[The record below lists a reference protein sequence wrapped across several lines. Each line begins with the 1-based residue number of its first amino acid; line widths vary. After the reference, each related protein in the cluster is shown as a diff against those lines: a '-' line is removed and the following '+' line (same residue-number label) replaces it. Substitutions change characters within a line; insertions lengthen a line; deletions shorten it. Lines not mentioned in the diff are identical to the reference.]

1 MRNDVLKKSIWNKRK
16 ISEKE
21 KRQNGIT
28 LIALIITIIVLL
40 ILAGVTISTLTGENG
55 LITKAQ
61 QAALESKYA
70 GAAEKVALAVSAS
83 YDTTGKLKDNYLKDN
98 LNRIDGIK
106 EPVEKIEYDLKAV
119 VDGFE
124 FTISE
129 LGIITGKKDFVI
141 ADLPENTPQN
151 PQDAGK
157 EVALKDGWGT
167 QNVTYVKT
175 SDGTEVKTLETVAT
189 VYAVS
194 VGSGDTVPVPKGFYY
209 VGGTKNSGV
218 VISDDE
224 RDKNK
229 FVNYTNTTDVPK
241 GIPSGAVYNSDGTL
255 KTTNLTD
262 DEKSKILYG
271 NQFVWIQC
279 SANDY
284 KKCNV
289 WNGTTQTTTTLGN
302 ASWETST
309 GEGEITYIEKYG
321 GFYIGRYEA
330 GTSNL
335 TSSTINFATGYG
347 VKPSNWQNTDFRSEN
362 ITSGKITCKA
372 GEIPYYHAD
381 YTTAKIM
388 TKAMYATDNE
398 RKNSVHSG
406 LVTGTMWDVTLNY
419 FKAQDSTLDLKNTAW
434 GNYTDTTLTNC
445 KGRYIAVDSS
455 NGVTSDIAQNTDG
468 ARHYGVMTCGST
480 EDVKKCNI
488 YDMAGNLW
496 EWTEEIAY
504 DLSNDYYMLRGRCL
518 QRQLRL

>member
-1 MRNDVLKKSIWNKRK
+1 MNKIKSTK
-16 ISEKE
+16 
-21 KRQNGIT
+21 GIT
-28 LIALIITIIVLL
+28 LISLVVTIVVLL
-40 ILAGVTISTLTGENG
+40 ILAGVTIQQLTGNG
-55 LITKAQ
+55 LFSKAQ

-70 GAAEKVALAVSAS
+70 SAAEKVALAVNAS
-83 YDTTGKLKDNYLKDN
+83 YDTTGNLNDNYLKDN
-98 LNRIDGIK
+98 LNKIDGIK
-106 EPVEKIEYDLKAV
+106 EPVETVEYDLKVV

-129 LGIITGKKDFVI
+129 FGIITGKKDFVI
-141 ADLPENTPQN
+141 ADEELPENTPQN

-194 VGSGDTVPVPKGFYY
+194 VGGGETVPVPKGFYY

-229 FVNYTNTTDVPK
+229 FANYTNTTDVPK

-271 NQFVWIQC
+271 NQFVWIPC
-279 SANDY
+279 SAIDY

-289 WNGTTQTTTTLGN
+289 WNGTTQWPNTLSN
-302 ASWETST
+302 AAWEKST
-309 GEGEITYIEKYG
+309 DEGEITYIEKYD

-330 GTSNL
+330 GTSDL

-347 VKPSNWQNTDFRSEN
+347 VKPSNCLKHYFRSDY
-362 ITSGKITCKA
+362 ITNGKITCKA

-419 FKAQDSTLDLKNTAW
+419 FKAQDSTLDLTNSAW
-434 GNYTDTTLTNC
+434 GNYNNTTLTKC
-445 KGRYIAVDSS
+445 KGRYIAVNSS
-455 NGVTSDIAQNTDG
+455 NGVTSDIIANNSTNTNADG
-468 ARHYGVMTCGST
+468 TRHYGILTTAST

-504 DLSNDYYMLRGRCL
+504 DLSNSYYMLRGRWL